1 MGCGVMFGGKCGTAT
16 IMEGFWKGM
25 FEMWLE
31 TGFLRRI
38 SCLSQWC
45 RGGIGLSMLQQLGTG
60 CMEWWETGSQPQRR
74 SGTSRPRFWFK
85 NYLAK
90 KNSLVSFAITGYK
103 LSVIL
108 WMLGASEVLWES
120 WPGALT

>member
-60 CMEWWETGSQPQRR
+60 SMEWWKTGSQPQHR
-74 SGTSRPRFWFK
+74 SGPSRSRFWFED
-85 NYLAK
+85 YLAK
-90 KNSLVSFAITGYK
+90 KNSLVLFAITGYK
-103 LSVIL
+103 LSVIS

-120 WPGALT
+120 WPRALT

>member
-16 IMEGFWKGM
+16 IMEGFWKGI

-38 SCLSQWC
+38 SCLSQEC

-60 CMEWWETGSQPQRR
+60 SMEWWRR
-74 SGTSRPRFWFK
+74 EVSHNTV
-85 NYLAK
+85 
-90 KNSLVSFAITGYK
+90 LVHHDQNFGLRIN
-103 LSVIL
+103 
-108 WMLGASEVLWES
+108 
-120 WPGALT
+120 

>member
-60 CMEWWETGSQPQRR
+60 SMDHGVVEDGKSATTP
-74 SGTSRPRFWFK
+74 FK
-85 NYLAK
+85 I
-90 KNSLVSFAITGYK
+90 LV
-103 LSVIL
+103 
-108 WMLGASEVLWES
+108 
-120 WPGALT
+120 